1 MELLLNEESDK
12 IDHLEDINITLKDH
26 QRAIIKKCIDIEEI
40 NICGLGIM
48 SDKPGTGKTY
58 AILGHIYNSKKKRNI
73 IVVPQ
78 NIIQQWCDSIHKFS
92 NGKLKYK
99 RLTEYSDILEL
110 YNETTN
116 IGLFDYDILIT
127 TSLYYNV
134 ISTTITSN
142 FLNVENV
149 FFDEIDSISSFVV
162 SEINAN
168 FVWFVSA
175 SIDYNMLGIYT
186 KKIDRDLIPYI
197 TCKCDDSF
205 IDRIFNLFEKNIYK
219 IICKNLYL
227 DNIFSGILSSE
238 EFRVLN
244 AMDYSKLKKKFCNKI
259 AQNEKEALDY
269 LVKDKL
275 DTIEIEKLR
284 IEDINAMI
292 TTYQEGDNRI
302 NLLKKQLEKST
313 KSLEDSEYKL
323 NLIKER
329 LKDNECCP
337 LCYNEFDET
346 QKKVLS
352 QCCKN
357 TICYECANNWFNV
370 MKKTNCIYCNIENM
384 SFENYIILKPLDE
397 NTCVLCEQEY
407 ENDDSKYYSNCCKK
421 TACTNCLK
429 EWYRKLLNK
438 ECLYCHN
445 GEILFEDFKNE
456 KEHEETRLNL
466 LDGVKYTRKTK
477 IEFIEYFIKTK
488 IYSNA
493 KIIFCSNYI
502 RIFND
507 IKKLFLHYGVKF
519 IELDDGNIYD
529 INRSVN
535 EYKNGNINVL
545 LLNSNLFGC
554 GLNLECTT
562 DILFLHKTE
571 PTLEKQIIGRAQRP
585 GRRVRLNIWYIM
597 HDNETIITTK
607 KDNSDIFYNESLLL
621 NKLNLNF
628 NLNNDDNNDEYEDC
642 TPINII

>member
-1 MELLLNEESDK
+1 MELLLNEDSDK
-12 IDHLEDINITLKDH
+12 IDPLEDINITLKDH
-26 QRAIIKKCIDIEEI
+26 QLAIIKKCISIEET

-99 RLTEYSDILEL
+99 KLTNYNDILEL
-110 YNETTN
+110 YNTNTN
-116 IGLFDYDILIT
+116 ISLFDYDILIT

-142 FLNVENV
+142 FLNVECV

-168 FVWFVSA
+168 FVWFISA
-175 SIDYNMLGIYT
+175 SVDYDMLGIYT

-197 TCKCDDSF
+197 TCKCEDSF
-205 IDRIFNLFEKNIYK
+205 IDRNFNLFEKNIYK

-238 EFRVLN
+238 EFKVLN

-275 DTIEIEKLR
+275 DIIEIEKLR
-284 IEDINAMI
+284 IEDINKMI
-292 TTYQEGDNRI
+292 ETYESGDNRI

-313 KSLEDSEYKL
+313 KSLEDSIYKL

-329 LKDNECCP
+329 LKENNCCP
-337 LCYNEFDET
+337 LCYNEFDNT

-357 TICYECANNWFNV
+357 TICYECTNNWFNI
-370 MKKTNCIYCNIENM
+370 MKKTNCIYCNIENT
-384 SFENYIILKPLDE
+384 SFENYIILKPIAE
-397 NTCVLCEQEY
+397 NTCILCEKEY
-407 ENDDSKYYSNCCKK
+407 ENDDCKYYSNCCKK
-421 TACTNCLK
+421 SACSNCLK
-429 EWYRKLLNK
+429 EWYHKLLNK
-438 ECLYCHN
+438 KCLYCN
-445 GEILFEDFKNE
+445 NNEILFEDFKNE

-466 LDGVKYTRKTK
+466 LDGIKYTKKTK

-488 IYSNA
+488 IYHNA
-493 KIIFCSNYI
+493 KVIFCSNYI

-507 IKKLFLHYGVKF
+507 IKKLFLNYGIKF

-529 INRSVN
+529 INLSIN

-571 PTLEKQIIGRAQRP
+571 STLEKQIIGRAQRP
-585 GRRVRLNIWYIM
+585 GRRNRLNIWYIM
-597 HDNETIITTK
+597 HDNEKIITSK
-607 KDNSDIFYNESLLL
+607 KDNNEFFYNESQLL
-621 NKLNLNF
+621 NNINLNINYDNEF
-628 NLNNDDNNDEYEDC
+628 DQCTIINN
-642 TPINII
+642 I